1 MSIVKANRILID
13 AFGDSVTTWDL
24 QVLFVSLEESGV
36 SLTDFVSEYGGVMR
50 TAKRRLKL
58 LIEAGTGI
66 YIESREGLLEG
77 IIEKLNYLVPSVI
90 MDVICLI
97 ISFTS
102 LGL

>member
-58 LIEAGTGI
+58 LIEAGVVEQ
-66 YIESREGLLEG
+66 IEHPTDYRR
-77 IIEKLNYLVPSVI
+77 KLIVLPESTSKVVKAYLKELSK
-90 MDVICLI
+90 
-97 ISFTS
+97 S
-102 LGL
+102 